1 MFFLRYYFWIA
12 PHVLLGIVL
21 IGLNRRRL
29 LSQLPFFFSYSAFEI
44 VRFAALLTI
53 NLLPS
58 FSKGQYHWILVL
70 GLGASILLQ
79 FGVIY
84 ELTSD
89 LFVSRSL
96 ATALNPVLRWT
107 AAALLLV
114 GTAVS
119 ARLAVLGGDR
129 VVNLFH
135 LLDLSSSVILTGLLL
150 VLFLFTR
157 VLQISWR
164 SPVVGVALGF
174 GIFAAV
180 DVATAGFHP
189 AIGSNA
195 SITVDLFQMAAYHV
209 CVLVWITY
217 LFLPEKA
224 PVFIGRGL
232 QEQDIE
238 LWNQELQKMVQR

>member
-1 MFFLRYYFWIA
+1 MFFLRYYFWIV

-84 ELTSD
+84 ELTSE

-135 LLDLSSSVILTGLLL
+135 LLDLRRGRHGVH
-150 VLFLFTR
+150 LF
-157 VLQISWR
+157 
-164 SPVVGVALGF
+164 
-174 GIFAAV
+174 
-180 DVATAGFHP
+180 
-189 AIGSNA
+189 
-195 SITVDLFQMAAYHV
+195 
-209 CVLVWITY
+209 
-217 LFLPEKA
+217 FLDHGPFFDRA
-224 PVFIGRGL
+224 
-232 QEQDIE
+232 
-238 LWNQELQKMVQR
+238 